1 MSQTITRGGALSLLA
16 ASAALATPLRAGAQ
30 SAGPSVRLGS
40 NISDAFAEPWYGVDA
55 GFLQKAGIDATL
67 QIFAGSG
74 ATATA
79 LAAGAIDLAVIDSI
93 AVANAIS
100 HGVPL
105 VGLTASGMFRVDL
118 PTSVLCVAKSSAIKV
133 PRDLVGQLV
142 SVPSLQS
149 LTTVSVQA
157 WLKGNGVDPKAVRFI
172 EMPFAEVNAALAHGT
187 VACGYIGEPLLNQ
200 ALATDSRQ
208 FAVPYVVFGPVSV
221 VDMWVARRDWVEQ
234 NRDLARR
241 FVATMYEV
249 ATWANAHQDLT
260 APIVAKYAK
269 IPLAQVRTM
278 RRATYAASF
287 NPATLQPQLDV
298 AAEFGATPRR
308 FTVDE
313 IMAKL

>member
-1 MSQTITRGGALSLLA
+1 MTTRGRALGLLA
-16 ASAALATPLRAGAQ
+16 AGAALATPLRGNAQ
-30 SAGPSVRLGS
+30 SALPAVRLGS

-55 GFLQKAGIDATL
+55 GYLQKAGIDATL
-67 QIFAGSG
+67 QIFPGSG

-79 LAAGAIDLAVIDSI
+79 LVAGAIDLGVIDAIS
-93 AVANAIS
+93 VANAIS

-118 PTSVLCVAKSSAIKV
+118 PSSVLCVAKSSAIKA

-149 LTTVSVQA
+149 LTTVSIQA
-157 WLKGNGVDPKAVRFI
+157 WLKRSGVDPNAVKFI
-172 EMPFAEVNAALAHGT
+172 EIPFGGVDAALAHGT
-187 VACGYIGEPLLNQ
+187 VACGYIGEPLLSQ
-200 ALATDSRQ
+200 ALATDARQ
-208 FAVPYVVFGPVSV
+208 FAVPYTVFGPVSV
-221 VDMWVARRDWVEQ
+221 IDMWVARRDWVEQ
-234 NRDLARR
+234 NRDLAKR

-249 ATWANAHQDLT
+249 AAWANAHPELT

>member
-1 MSQTITRGGALSLLA
+1 MPQAITRGRALGILA
-16 ASAALATPLRAGAQ
+16 ASAALATPLRGSAQ
-30 SAGPSVRLGS
+30 SASPAVRLGS
-40 NISDAFAEPWYGVDA
+40 NISDAFAEPWYAVDA
-55 GFLQKAGIDATL
+55 GYLQRAGIDATL

-79 LAAGAIDLAVIDSI
+79 LVAGAIDLAVIDAIS
-93 AVANAIS
+93 VANAIS

-105 VGLTASGMFRVDL
+105 VGLTASGMFRVDQ
-118 PTSVLCVAKSSAIKV
+118 PSSVLCVAKSSSIKA
-133 PRDLVGQLV
+133 PRDLAGQLV

-157 WLKGNGVDPKAVRFI
+157 WLKRSGVDPNAVRFI
-172 EMPFAEVNAALAHGT
+172 EIPFGGVDAALAHGT
-187 VACGYIGEPLLNQ
+187 VACGYIGEPLLSQ
-200 ALATDSRQ
+200 ALAGDARQ

-221 VDMWVARRDWVEQ
+221 IDMWVARRDWVEQ
-234 NRDLARR
+234 NRELAKR
-241 FVATMYEV
+241 FVDV
-249 ATWANAHQDLT
+249 ATWANAHPDLT

-269 IPLAQVRTM
+269 IPLAQVRSM
-278 RRATYAASF
+278 RRATYATSF